1 MREAT
6 TVPLLVWSRAFP
18 AVPAQVREAREFLSA
33 ILDGCAAADDAVLC
47 VSELA
52 ANAIVHSRSR
62 APGGQFLVRVRR
74 HGDDLRVEVTD
85 QGGPWAQPAD
95 TDQRGGRGLL
105 IVDRLTRSWGRAG
118 DDRSRWTVW
127 FEMGCG

>member
-6 TVPLLVWSRAFP
+6 TAPLLVWSRAFP
-18 AVPAQVREAREFLSA
+18 AVPARVREAREFLSA
-33 ILDGCAAADDAVLC
+33 ILNGCSAADDAVLC

-62 APGGQFLVRVRR
+62 EPGGQFLVRVRR
-74 HGDDLRVEVTD
+74 HRDDLRVEVTD

-95 TDQRGGRGLL
+95 SGPHNGRGLL

-118 DDRSRWTVW
+118 DDRSGWTVW
-127 FEMGCG
+127 FEMECW